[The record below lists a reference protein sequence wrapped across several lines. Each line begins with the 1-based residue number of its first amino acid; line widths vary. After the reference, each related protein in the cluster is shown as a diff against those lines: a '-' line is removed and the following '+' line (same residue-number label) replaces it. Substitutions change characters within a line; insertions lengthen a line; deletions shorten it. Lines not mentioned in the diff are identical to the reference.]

1 MSGKINSEN
10 LWKIK
15 YLIANRIPLTSLEN
29 QIFLEKISV
38 LEDMIKEK
46 QVEIATTMKGE
57 DQTYDKWGKIT
68 NLVNDRDELFI
79 QALKIKKAHG
89 GNKWY

>member
-15 YLIANRIPLTSLEN
+15 YFIVNKIPLTSLEN

-38 LEDMIKEK
+38 LEDMINEK
-46 QVEIATTMKGE
+46 QEEIAKAIEGD

-68 NLVNDRDELFI
+68 NLVNDRDELFV
-79 QALKIKKAHG
+79 QALLIKKAHG

>member
-46 QVEIATTMKGE
+46 QIMITKAIKGE
-57 DQTYDKWGKIT
+57 GNAYDNWEKIN
-68 NLVNDRDELFI
+68 NLVNGRDELTI
-79 QALKIKKAHG
+79 QALVIKKAHG

>member
-15 YLIANRIPLTSLEN
+15 YLIANKIPLTSLEN

-38 LEDMIKEK
+38 LEDMINEK
-46 QVEIATTMKGE
+46 QEEIAKAIEGD
-57 DQTYDKWGKIT
+57 DQTYDKWGKIS
-68 NLVNDRDELFI
+68 NLINDRDELFV
-79 QALKIKKAHG
+79 QALKIKKTHG

>member
-15 YLIANRIPLTSLEN
+15 YLIANKIPLTSLEN

-38 LEDMIKEK
+38 LEDMINDK
-46 QVEIATTMKGE
+46 QVEITKAIEGE
-57 DQTYDKWGKIT
+57 DHTYDKWGKIS
-68 NLVNDRDELFI
+68 NLINDRDELFI
-79 QALKIKKAHG
+79 QALLIKKAHG

>member
-15 YLIANRIPLTSLEN
+15 YLIANKIPLTSLEN

-38 LEDMIKEK
+38 LEDMINDK
-46 QVEIATTMKGE
+46 QVEITKAIEGE
-57 DQTYDKWGKIT
+57 DHTYDKWGKIT
-68 NLVNDRDELFI
+68 NLVNDRDKLFI
-79 QALKIKKAHG
+79 QALKIKKTHG